1 MILVVA
7 EHKNGIAAGETYE
20 TASFAKELGSFM
32 GDEPCVLFMGKD
44 TSAVARSFSHETGLD
59 CLTVNSDALNNYSLE
74 GYTAALSIIAERFKP
89 SFICIPNTSTGIDY
103 APYLSIKLDA
113 ACFTGI
119 ESIEEFPGGIA
130 FSRTAWHGKVKVY
143 MKPERDIT
151 VATIFPGSF
160 KWEGQNADV
169 KGSVN
174 DVDVS
179 IELEKTLFVSLTESE
194 IKKTSLKDAD
204 VIVGAGN
211 GTGKDENMLLMEG
224 LASCFSRS
232 AVAGSRIAC
241 DKGWVD
247 YGLQLGMTGQI
258 VSPKLYIACGI
269 SGSLQHVMGI
279 KGSDFIVAINRDRG
293 APIFQHADTA
303 VVENLEEFIPVFVEV
318 VKGRKN

>member
-1 MILVVA
+1 MILVVV
-7 EHKNGIAAGETYE
+7 EHKNGIVAEETYE
-20 TASFAKELGSFM
+20 AASFAKELGSYM
-32 GDEPCVLFMGKD
+32 GEKPCVLFLGKNI
-44 TSAVARSFSHETGLD
+44 SAVARSFSRETGLD
-59 CLTVNSDALNNYSLE
+59 CLTVNNDALDNYSLE

-89 SFICIPNTSTGIDY
+89 SFICTPNTSTGIDY

-119 ESIEEFPGGIA
+119 ESIEKFPGGIA

-143 MKPERDIT
+143 MESEKNIT

-160 KWEGQNADV
+160 KWEGKTVDTS
-169 KGSVN
+169 GSVSE
-174 DVDVS
+174 VDVS
-179 IELEKTLFVSLTESE
+179 IKLEKTISVSLTESE

-211 GTGKDENMLLMEG
+211 GTDKDENMMLLED
-224 LASCFSRS
+224 LSSCFSRS
-232 AVAGSRIAC
+232 VVAGSRIAC

-279 KGSDFIVAINRDRG
+279 KGSGFIVAINRDRG
-293 APIFQHADTA
+293 APIFQHADAA

-318 VKGRKN
+318 VKGKKS